1 MHEASMSVWRQLKE
15 RNVFKV
21 GTAYLAVAWLITQVV
36 ANLKSPLGLPD
47 RFDTIVVVLLAIGF
61 PIALIIA
68 WAFELTPEG
77 IRRTDPESGRG
88 ARTPPPRGHRLNY
101 LITAALVLA
110 VGFLLVDRFLPGGA
124 SEHGATAAS
133 DPTNVQLRAESDG
146 ASSTSPAVPPLDERT
161 RLAVL
166 PLRALT
172 TNDELG
178 VFADGLSE
186 QLISEL
192 RQIPE
197 LLVVDR
203 ASSFA
208 FRGSPLSQREI
219 ADRLGVGHL
228 LDGTIASTD
237 DRLRVSVTLTRVS
250 DDAQLWADTFD
261 FERGDIFA
269 IQDEITQQVAT
280 ALSVSLGV
288 LNSREPG
295 MTRNVEA
302 YMAYL
307 TALGY
312 GQHATV
318 DSLRSAITL
327 AQRAIALDPDFFQ
340 ARIGLYSAFAMGTN
354 IVPKDEAETWQR
366 NADEALALARERA
379 SGPTELGIIET
390 LDAVTNNDWA
400 AAETL
405 LTRNGATGLR
415 AANAI
420 AVNAALGSF
429 RLSAGRV
436 RDAIG
441 YLETARA
448 LAPLG
453 PELAALLG
461 SAYADAG
468 DTDAA
473 YAEFDRGL
481 AIEPS
486 VTLVIGATLIL
497 PLATHDIDE
506 LNARLAKLPA
516 QNAPGTL
523 WRSLADLADDRDA
536 ALAEIRRRLDASTEE
551 TAINIGLLAHWA
563 NFFGD
568 PDLALEIMRAL
579 PLDTPF
585 LPLMLWDPGM
595 AEVRK
600 LPGFKTLVTDLD
612 LVDYWREYGWPDFC
626 QPAGDDFTC
635 E

>member
-1 MHEASMSVWRQLKE
+1 MSVWRQLRE

-36 ANLKSPLGLPD
+36 ANLKSPLDLPD

-77 IRRTDPESGRG
+77 IRRTDPESARN
-88 ARTPPPRGHRLNY
+88 ARTSPSGGHRLNY

-110 VGFLLVDRFLPGGA
+110 VGFLLVDRFLPNGA
-124 SEHGATAAS
+124 SEHEAATAS
-133 DPTNVQLRAESDG
+133 DPTNVQLGAGSDS
-146 ASSTSPAVPPLDERT
+146 ARSTSSAVPPLNERT

-166 PLRALT
+166 PLRALA

-178 VFADGLSE
+178 AFADGLSE

-192 RQIPE
+192 RRIPE

-203 ASSFA
+203 ASSFS
-208 FRGSPLSQREI
+208 FRESPLSQREI

-228 LDGTIASTD
+228 LDGTIASAD
-237 DRLRVSVTLTRVS
+237 DRLRVAVTLTRVS
-250 DDAQLWADTFD
+250 DDAPLWAETFD
-261 FERGDIFA
+261 FARGDIFA

-288 LNSREPG
+288 LNRREPG

-318 DSLRSAITL
+318 ESLRSAIAL

-354 IVPKDEAETWQR
+354 IVPKDEAQTWQR
-366 NADEALALARERA
+366 NADETLALARERA
-379 SGPTELGIIET
+379 TEPTEVAIIET

-400 AAETL
+400 AAEAR
-405 LTRNGATGLR
+405 LTRAGATGVR
-415 AANAI
+415 AANAV
-420 AVNAALGSF
+420 AVNATLGAF
-429 RLSAGRV
+429 RLRAGRV

-448 LAPLG
+448 LSPLG
-453 PELAALLG
+453 PQVAFLLG

-481 AIEPS
+481 AIEPN
-486 VTLVIGATLIL
+486 VTLTVGATLML
-497 PLATHDIDE
+497 PLAMRDIDE
-506 LNARLAKLPA
+506 LNARLAGLPA

-523 WRSLADLADDRDA
+523 WRSLTDLADDRDA
-536 ALAEIRRRLDASTEE
+536 ALAEIRRRFDARTED
-551 TAINIGLLAHWA
+551 TVINVGLLAHWA

-579 PLDTPF
+579 PLDTQF
-585 LPLMLWDPGM
+585 LPLMFWDPGM
-595 AEVRK
+595 SEVRK
-600 LPGFKTLVTDLD
+600 LPGFRDLVTEIG
-612 LVDYWREYGWPDFC
+612 LVDYWHEYGWPDFC
-626 QPAGDDFTC
+626 RPASDDFTC